1 MAGGTTANAPTA
13 GNEPVKL
20 RFFATL
26 GLLPPTLTLH
36 VGRFQ
41 AAGRLL
47 RFLNHITHVRF
58 LSIMSKAA
66 PAKTSSSAPAVLAP
80 DATTRKNVDLAVS
93 AITKQFGEGS
103 IMRLGDNN
111 KMAVETVSTGSL
123 AIDLTLGGKGLP
135 RGRIIEALL
144 VPEIHTWS
152 GNPYETLTVC
162 HTW

>member
-1 MAGGTTANAPTA
+1 
-13 GNEPVKL
+13 
-20 RFFATL
+20 
-26 GLLPPTLTLH
+26 
-36 VGRFQ
+36 
-41 AAGRLL
+41 
-47 RFLNHITHVRF
+47 
-58 LSIMSKAA
+58 MSKAA

-135 RGRIIEALL
+135 RGRIIEITGRESILGAETPMKRSRYAILGDPYL
-144 VPEIHTWS
+144 KISRIHKLS
-152 GNPYETLTVC
+152 SHSL
-162 HTW
+162 

>member
-1 MAGGTTANAPTA
+1 
-13 GNEPVKL
+13 
-20 RFFATL
+20 
-26 GLLPPTLTLH
+26 
-36 VGRFQ
+36 
-41 AAGRLL
+41 
-47 RFLNHITHVRF
+47 
-58 LSIMSKAA
+58 MSKAA
-66 PAKTSSSAPAVLAP
+66 PAKTSSSSPAVLAP
-80 DATTRKNVDLAVS
+80 DANTRKNVDLAVS

-135 RGRIIEALL
+135 RGRIIECLL
-144 VPEIHTWS
+144 VPGIHTWS